1 MDSLELIDLDMNN
14 EVFFDSIEDLLKH
27 LKNVSECNLL
37 TEICGFVGKK
47 NEKLLYKQMENRSK
61 DPSSYF
67 IIDPFDH
74 LSFIKDNE
82 TLLIFH
88 SHLCG
93 DEKPSDFDVKTSEN
107 CCFPFLIYSIVTEK
121 FSIYEPQYKDYD
133 VNIIQRL
140 KELI

>member
-1 MDSLELIDLDMNN
+1 MNN
-14 EVFFDSIEDLLKH
+14 EVFFNSIEDLLKY
-27 LKNVSECNLL
+27 LKNVSEFNLL
-37 TEICGFVGKK
+37 TEICGFVGKE
-47 NEKLLYKQMENRSK
+47 NDQIVYKQMLNRSK
-61 DPSSYF
+61 DPAAYF

-74 LSFIKDNE
+74 LNFIKNYE

-93 DEKPSDFDVKTSEN
+93 DEKPSEFDVKTSEN

-140 KELI
+140 KGFI